1 MLNPSPILLARSQ
14 ILAALRAFFA
24 AAAFKEVDTPIAIMA
39 NAPEMHIE
47 PVPIAFKRDGELVKG
62 FLHTSP
68 ELAMKRLLAKGFGNI
83 YQLCHV
89 FRDDEWTSQHH
100 SEFMMLEWYRSQ
112 ADIGYLFSDPENII
126 KAAAAAIGTSELK
139 TARGTISLDKPFY
152 RFTIDELFEKYVG
165 FKVSTCAPDNL
176 PMEHI
181 YKLLGRRLPEMPF
194 DDVFNL
200 IMLEKIDPELEKL
213 DRPYFVSHY
222 PAPLASLS
230 RLDPK
235 NPLLSE
241 RVELYAADIELAN
254 GFVELTDAQEQRRRF
269 AEEEAERRR
278 RGKVAQPTDERFLKA
293 VAEMPPATGMA
304 MGFDRLVMLLTGARH
319 IDEVTFIPPLGA

>member
-1 MLNPSPILLARSQ
+1 MRKPSPILLKRSQ
-14 ILAALRAFFA
+14 LLSAVRAFFA
-24 AAAFKEVDTPIAIMA
+24 ENGFNEVDTPAAIMA

-47 PVPIAFKRDGELVKG
+47 PVPIAFKKEGKLVNG

-68 ELAMKRLLAKGFGNI
+68 ELAMKRLLAMGLGNI

-89 FRDDEWTSQHH
+89 YRDDEWTAQHFC
-100 SEFMMLEWYRSQ
+100 EFMMLEWYRSE
-112 ADIGYLFSDPENII
+112 ADIRYLFEDPENII
-126 KAAAAAIGTSELK
+126 KAAAAAIGATELK
-139 TARGTISLDKPFY
+139 TAHGVIALNKPFY

-165 FKVSTCAPDNL
+165 FKVSECAPDNL

-181 YKLLGRRLPEMPF
+181 HKLLGRHLPEMPF

-200 IMLEKIDPELEKL
+200 LMLEKIDPELEKL

-230 RLDPK
+230 RLDPQ

-254 GFVELTDAQEQRRRF
+254 GFVELINEAEQRRRF
-269 AEEEAERRR
+269 ALEESERRR
-278 RGKVAQPTDERFLKA
+278 RGKVAQPSDERFLKA
-293 VAEMPPATGMA
+293 VGEMPPATGMA

-319 IDEVTFIPPLGA
+319 ISEVTFIPPLGA